1 MTMATAT
8 VLPRRAAVDALRRA
22 LAAERVL
29 LEVRPTAAGPDWT
42 PVAGDAPFD
51 WDAPLPLG
59 GAKRFLFPPSET
71 LLAWEGDAVTER
83 RPAPPPFALFG
94 LRACDLAAI
103 GVLDRFFAA
112 DPWYVAR
119 RAAALLVGVNCLA
132 ACAGGF
138 CLAVDA
144 GPFARGG
151 CDLALTP
158 LSDGRVVCHVGTAAG
173 GAALARAGCTPAAL
187 DGAACAALAAAQ
199 SRAEATFPARTALA
213 RGLARVRA
221 GAAAVGDGEW
231 RALGPACF
239 ACTGC
244 TSLCPTCTCFTVVD
258 EVRGAGGERVRVWDS
273 CLLDGFQRETSG
285 HHPAPTPGDRVR
297 RFVAHK
303 VEAAFAPSLGRM
315 GCVGCGRCDVTCP
328 GGIGLGAVLER
339 LGAH

>member
-1 MTMATAT
+1 MTLAAAT
-8 VLPRRAAVDALRRA
+8 VLPGRGAVDALRRS

-29 LEVRPTAAGPDWT
+29 LEVRPTSAGPEWT

-59 GAKRFLFPPSET
+59 GAKRFLFPPRET
-71 LLAWEGDAVTER
+71 LLAWEGDAATAR
-83 RPAPPPFALFG
+83 RPAPAPFVLFG

-119 RAAALLVGVNCLA
+119 RSAALVVGVNCLA

-144 GPFARGG
+144 GPFARGAY
-151 CDLALTP
+151 DLALTP
-158 LSDGRVVCHVGTAAG
+158 LLDGRVVCHVRSPR
-173 GAALARAGCTPAAL
+173 GALAVARAGVDSVPL
-187 DGAACAALAAAQ
+187 DGATCAALAAVQ
-199 SRAEATFPARTALA
+199 SGAEATFATRPALGRGIA
-213 RGLARVRA
+213 RAGA
-221 GAAAVGDGEW
+221 GAAAVGDAEW
-231 RALGPACF
+231 QAIGPACF

-258 EVRGAGGERVRVWDS
+258 EARATDGERVRVWDS

-303 VEAAFAPSLGRM
+303 IEAAFEPSLGRI
-315 GCVGCGRCDVTCP
+315 GCVGCGRCDTTCP
-328 GGIGLGAVLER
+328 GGIGLRAVLER
-339 LGAH
+339 LGGG